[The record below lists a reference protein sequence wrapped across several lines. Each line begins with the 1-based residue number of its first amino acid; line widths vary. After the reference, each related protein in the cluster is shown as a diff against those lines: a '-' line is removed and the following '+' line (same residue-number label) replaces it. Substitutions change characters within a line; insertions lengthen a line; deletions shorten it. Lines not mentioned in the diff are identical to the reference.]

1 MKQFIYLA
9 IFLSGLCSLGYQ
21 AIWQR
26 YLGVLVGSESRS
38 ITLIIS
44 VFLLGL
50 SIGYY
55 YFGKLSTKFT
65 SRNQAT
71 KFYGYI
77 ELATAMYAL
86 LFSKVFTLFL
96 NSSLSG
102 VNNLFLHFLITC
114 LLILLPTFLMGATI
128 PIMTLAL
135 PESEKDVNSTHSRIY
150 GINTIGAFFGV
161 LVTSLLLVPSLGL
174 EISLKL
180 LGSINLLL
188 AIIYLVNNL
197 KGQITDKKEIESLN
211 LTVSSKA
218 LMALAFVMGMAS
230 ISLEVLW
237 IRVLSMTIGTS
248 YVVFPIILSI
258 FIFSIGYGSLKLKAI
273 TARDFY
279 RKLYLIVILSCL
291 SFLTIPYLPL
301 FISNVRVLFVT
312 HEVTFYVFHIVV
324 YSILFIIL
332 FPSIFFMGQM
342 LPYCYSFLNKNKD
355 DYAYKCGQ
363 MYFVNT
369 IGTIV
374 GAILFG
380 YLFFVFFNF
389 KVVYMSVLWAV
400 GLIVLYFFKEV
411 RHTKGFLLVAIS
423 LIVTTLIP
431 FSRKHHVVGQ
441 YRKRNIEKIH
451 FKNIFKI
458 VNTPF
463 NTARITFVDDG
474 PNTTVSVIE
483 EVEDKSKSF
492 FVNAKSDGN
501 TNDDL
506 GTMGLAAVLPYVAT
520 KAQNIDTAVIGIGTG
535 LTAGVL
541 TMLERVKTLDVI
553 EISKAAI
560 NSVESLSPEN
570 FDFHKNSKTKMY
582 EMDAFQF
589 FKSREKKYDVIAS
602 EPSNVWVTGV
612 ENLYTNYFYQTAA
625 NKLKKDGV
633 FAQWFHYYSMNDEI
647 FVTILKNLKSSFN
660 YVELYRTT
668 QGDTIALASQSPL
681 KINTDDKND
690 VFLMSFLKKLNI
702 NSINMLN
709 TIRVF
714 NNKEV
719 SFIIKNKP
727 SFVHDIFE
735 PHIGHR
741 AYKSFYLGQQVI
753 LAPLLDPY
761 FARLLQSEEDI
772 FKDELDIRNIVKINC
787 ATGKAERTFD
797 VSCLLVKNP
806 VVSFVQLYQGN
817 DIVNRIEG
825 YSILRKEKYL
835 RKDVKFLKDMERFLF
850 NRELNP
856 VQALKLGNDLVN
868 EYQKEGMYDE
878 ASALVKK
885 MLSEKM
891 INIQHS
897 LQFTNFIELR
907 REKAKQVIGKY

>member
-1 MKQFIYLA
+1 MKHFIYLA

-86 LFSKVFTLFL
+86 LFGKLFTVFL

-102 VNNLFLHFLITC
+102 VNNLFLHFLVTC
-114 LLILLPTFLMGATI
+114 LLILIPTFLMGATI

-135 PESEKDVNSTHSRIY
+135 PETEKDVNTTHSKIY
-150 GINTIGAFFGV
+150 GINTIGAFLGV
-161 LVTSLLLVPSLGL
+161 LLTSLILVPSLGL
-174 EISLKL
+174 DISLKF

-197 KGQITDKKEIESLN
+197 TGQITDKKEIKSIDLK
-211 LTVSSKA
+211 VSSKA
-218 LMALAFVMGMAS
+218 LMAFAFVMGMAS

-248 YVVFPIILSI
+248 YVVFPIVLSI
-258 FIFSIGYGSLKLKAI
+258 FIFSIGYGSLRLKHI
-273 TARDFY
+273 KPRQFY
-279 RKLYLIVILSCL
+279 RKLYLIVLFSCL
-291 SFLTIPYLPL
+291 SFITIPYLPL
-301 FISNVRVLFVT
+301 FISNIRVLFVT
-312 HEVTFYVFHIVV
+312 HEATFYAFHIVV
-324 YSILFIIL
+324 YLILFLLL

-363 MYFVNT
+363 MYFINT
-369 IGTIV
+369 VGTIV
-374 GAILFG
+374 GAIVFG
-380 YLFFVFFNF
+380 YLFFIFFNF
-389 KVVYMSVLWAV
+389 KVVYLSVIWIV
-400 GLIVLYFFKEV
+400 GLSCLYFLKEA
-411 RHTKGFLLVAIS
+411 RHTKGFLIAIAALV
-423 LIVTTLIP
+423 VTTFIP

-451 FKNIFKI
+451 FKNIFEI
-458 VNTPF
+458 VNRPF
-463 NTARITFVDDG
+463 NTANITFIDDG

-483 EVEDKSKSF
+483 EVKNKSKSF

-506 GTMGLAAVLPYVAT
+506 GTMGLAGILPYVMTSAE
-520 KAQNIDTAVIGIGTG
+520 QMDTSVIGIGTG
-535 LTAGVL
+535 ITAGVL
-541 TMLERVKTLDVI
+541 SMLQRVKSLDVI

-560 NSVESLSPEN
+560 NSIESLSPEN
-570 FDFHKNSKTKMY
+570 YDFHKSDKTKLY

-589 FKSREKKYDVIAS
+589 FKSKDKKYDLIAS
-602 EPSNVWVTGV
+602 EPSNVWVMGV
-612 ENLYTNYFYQTAA
+612 ENLYTNYFYEVATS
-625 NKLKKDGV
+625 KLKDNGI

-647 FVTILKNLKSSFN
+647 FVTILKNLKMSFK
-660 YVELYRTT
+660 YVELFKTT

-681 KINTDDKND
+681 KIRTSDKED
-690 VFLMSFLKKLNI
+690 MFLKVFLDKLNI
-702 NSINMLN
+702 SSINMLN

-714 NNKEV
+714 NDKEV
-719 SFIIKNKP
+719 NFIVKNMP
-727 SFVHDIFE
+727 SFSHDIFE

-741 AYKSFYLGQQVI
+741 AYKSFYLGEQVE
-753 LAPLLDPY
+753 LPPLLDPY
-761 FARLLQSEEDI
+761 YARLLQSEEDI
-772 FKDELDIRNIVKINC
+772 FKGELDIRKVVNIKC
-787 ATGKAERTFD
+787 AEKGKYRTFD
-797 VSCLLVKNP
+797 IGCLLVRNP
-806 VVSFVQLYQGN
+806 IASYVQLYQGK
-817 DIVNRIEG
+817 DILNRIKG

-835 RKDVKFLKDMERFLF
+835 RRDTKFLKDLETFLF
-850 NRELNP
+850 TKNLQP
-856 VQALKLGNDLVN
+856 VQSFKLGSDILN
-868 EYQKEGMYDE
+868 EYQKEGLFDE
-878 ASALVKK
+878 ANRLVKK
-885 MLSEKM
+885 MLEKEI

-897 LQFTNFIELR
+897 LQFTHHIEMR
-907 REKAKQVIGKY
+907 KKKAMEVIGKY